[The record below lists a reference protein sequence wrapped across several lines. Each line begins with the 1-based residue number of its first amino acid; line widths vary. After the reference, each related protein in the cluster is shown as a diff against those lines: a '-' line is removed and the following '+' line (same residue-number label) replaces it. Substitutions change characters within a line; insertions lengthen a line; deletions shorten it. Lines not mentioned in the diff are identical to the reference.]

1 MEQIDV
7 NYGRLKRYD
16 TTKPPMK
23 QRMIFTALLRL
34 LCGISM
40 IGKQYKIEKINMDS
54 LKPPYILLCNH
65 MYFVDFH
72 LSFIATWPHPVNNIA
87 TIDGYYRRPFLM
99 EWIGCLCKRKFT
111 TDMTLLRSAKKVL
124 HEYGDILCM
133 YPEARYSPAGTTAI
147 LPDSLGKMVKKQGVP
162 VVVLL
167 HHGNYLHTPFWNY
180 RKPRK
185 VPLYSTMKQILTAEQ
200 VESMSAQEIGDVI
213 RHEMTYDEYKWQ
225 REQQIHITESH
236 RAEGLH
242 KILYQ
247 CPHCM
252 VESRMSSHDT
262 ILRCEACGKEWEM
275 DTLGPDKD
283 TKLVSWIHCTMKTPA
298 ETAVGFRSPKEAK
311 ECYGKMDSMVFVS
324 KNSREAFLSVCPYAG
339 RTGVIYNT
347 NETSGILALSKEE
360 AKLPK
365 DAFCWCGVGKI
376 VPIKGFDRMIRIQ
389 KRLTEEG
396 YKACLCILGEGAQK
410 AELEKL
416 AADCGVAGSVSFLGY
431 QTNPYKYVAKCDL
444 FVCASHSEGFSTAA
458 TEALIVG
465 TPVCTVDVSGMKEM
479 LGENNEWGIVTENDE
494 EALYQGI
501 RRILDDPKL
510 LAYYKE
516 KAAQRGRK
524 FSTENTVRAVE
535 EMLMN
540 L

>member
-275 DTLGPDKD
+275 DTLGQLHALNGETEFPHIPDWFEWERSQVRAQLEAGTYYFEDDVDVYSLPHAWRFQKLGMAKLTHSMED
-283 TKLVSWIHCTMKTPA
+283 GFVVEGEHNGMPYRIHRPPLGMYGLHIEYDYCYLRPEDCVDISTDNDSLYCYPTKQNVVTKLSFA
-298 ETAVGFRSPKEAK
+298 
-311 ECYGKMDSMVFVS
+311 
-324 KNSREAFLSVCPYAG
+324 
-339 RTGVIYNT
+339 
-347 NETSGILALSKEE
+347 
-360 AKLPK
+360 
-365 DAFCWCGVGKI
+365 
-376 VPIKGFDRMIRIQ
+376 
-389 KRLTEEG
+389 TEEL
-396 YKACLCILGEGAQK
+396 YK
-410 AELEKL
+410 
-416 AADCGVAGSVSFLGY
+416 
-431 QTNPYKYVAKCDL
+431 
-444 FVCASHSEGFSTAA
+444 
-458 TEALIVG
+458 
-465 TPVCTVDVSGMKEM
+465 MKM
-479 LGENNEWGIVTENDE
+479 
-494 EALYQGI
+494 A
-501 RRILDDPKL
+501 
-510 LAYYKE
+510 E
-516 KAAQRGRK
+516 KAAKRSLRVKAEG
-524 FSTENTVRAVE
+524 
-535 EMLMN
+535 
-540 L
+540 